1 MILRLPF
8 LLCILASAWLLAP
21 LTRGEDSSPPNIVI
35 ILADDLGYG
44 DVGYHG
50 ATHVRTPNID
60 RLAAGGRQFTDA
72 HSTSSVCTPSRYA
85 LLTGK
90 YPLRGAGG
98 KGLWGPHS
106 PTGRLLIDTDTL
118 TVGKALQRV
127 GYKTA
132 CIGKWHLGFGKGP
145 QTDYTKPLRPGPLE
159 VGFDRYFGIP
169 LVNSGSPYVLVEGDT
184 IIGHDP
190 EDPMVL
196 AGKGRKPSPTPT
208 YAPEAGNKS
217 PNRFAGALAA
227 HKLFDDTRLATQFTE
242 EAVKWISEN
251 KDEPFF
257 LYLPTT
263 NIHHPFTPA
272 ERFKGTSDCGLY
284 GDFIHELDWMVGEVM
299 DTLEEHGLTDDTL
312 VIFTSDNG
320 GMINNG
326 GQYATKAGHKI
337 NGDLLGFKFGI
348 WEGGHRVP
356 FVAHWPGKIEAG
368 TTSKQVISHVD
379 MLATF
384 LALTGQEDNAE
395 ELKDK
400 DSVNVLEALLGDPVA
415 PIRKELVL
423 SPNKPT
429 HLSLRQGKWMYIPA
443 RGGGGWSGPSPRHA
457 WGGPAAVAFVGGE
470 NSDFKDGKYLPGAP
484 PAQLYDLEADPNQRT
499 NLYNQHPEVVSEME
513 AKLKTYRPA
522 PALKRG
528 KSRVKKKPAEAAP
541 LQ

>member
-1 MILRLPF
+1 MKKLIANSVF
-8 LLCILASAWLLAP
+8 LLLALSLSVSRVEAN
-21 LTRGEDSSPPNIVI
+21 TPPNIVF
-35 ILADDLGYG
+35 ILADDLGFG
-44 DVGYHG
+44 DVGFNG

-60 RLAAGGRQFTDA
+60 KLAVEGRQFTDS
-72 HSTSSVCTPSRYA
+72 HSTSAVCTPSRYA
-85 LLTGK
+85 LLTGE
-90 YPLRGAGG
+90 YPLRGGDG

-106 PTGRLLIDTDTL
+106 PTGKLLIDTDTL

-132 CIGKWHLGFGKGP
+132 CIGKWHLGFGKTAP
-145 QTDYTKPLRPGPLE
+145 TDYTKPLRPGPLE

-190 EDPMVL
+190 ADPLVP
-196 AGKGRKPSPTPT
+196 ATKESRPSPTPT
-208 YAPEAGNKS
+208 YPPAADNKGA
-217 PNRFAGALAA
+217 NRFSGALAA
-227 HKLFDDTRLATQFTE
+227 HKLYDDTQLATQFTE
-242 EAVKWISEN
+242 EAVKWIGEN

-299 DTLEEHGLTDDTL
+299 TALEKNGLSENTL

-326 GQYATKAGHKI
+326 GQAAIKSGHKI

-368 TTSKQVISHVD
+368 TTSNQLISHVD

-384 LALTGQEDNAE
+384 LALTDQNDQAD
-395 ELKDK
+395 LKDK
-400 DSVNVLEALLGDPVA
+400 DSVNMLEALLGDPQES
-415 PIRKELVL
+415 IRKELVL

-429 HLSLRQGKWMYIPA
+429 HLSLRKGKWMYIPA
-443 RGGGGWSGPSPRHA
+443 KGGGGWSSPSPRHA
-457 WGGPAAVAFVGGE
+457 WGGPAAVAFAGGE
-470 NSDFKDGKYLPGAP
+470 NSDFANGKYHPDAP
-484 PAQLYDLEADPNQRT
+484 PGQLYDLDADPNQKT
-499 NLYNQHPEVVSEME
+499 NVYNQHPEIVSEMDTR
-513 AKLKTYRPA
+513 LKTIRPTKGT
-522 PALKRG
+522 PRNKNW
-528 KSRVKKKPAEAAP
+528 P
-541 LQ
+541 